1 MSDGTSAVGGVNS
14 SSNNQPIN
22 ESDFAYLKKSNET
35 NKTDDKAPKPAD
47 KKEEEQNQNQSIF
60 QAGKMSEETVKQVME
75 IFNEL
80 MEKINCDIE
89 FSYDKKA
96 DMFNVKM
103 IDKKSG
109 EVLKEF
115 PPEEML
121 ENISKS
127 KELRGAIINMA
138 V

>member
-1 MSDGTSAVGGVNS
+1 MTDATSAVGSVKQGS
-14 SSNNQPIN
+14 STQPITEN
-22 ESDFAYLKKSNET
+22 DFAQLKKADET
-35 NKTDDKAPKPAD
+35 KKTDDKLKKPSD
-47 KKEEEQNQNQSIF
+47 KKEDEQKQSIF

-89 FSYDKKA
+89 FSYNKKA

>member
-1 MSDGTSAVGGVNS
+1 MADGTSAVGGVNS

-22 ESDFAYLKKSNET
+22 ESDFAYLKKTDET
-35 NKTDDKAPKPAD
+35 KKTDDKTKQASD
-47 KKEEEQNQNQSIF
+47 KKEEEQKESIF
-60 QAGKMSEETVKQVME
+60 KAGEMSEETVKQVME

>member
-1 MSDGTSAVGGVNS
+1 MADGTSAVGGVNS

-22 ESDFAYLKKSNET
+22 ENDFAYLKKTDET
-35 NKTDDKAPKPAD
+35 KKTDDKTKQASD
-47 KKEEEQNQNQSIF
+47 KKEDEQKESIF
-60 QAGKMSEETVKQVME
+60 KAGEMSEETVKQVME

-127 KELRGAIINMA
+127 KELRGAIINMT

>member
-1 MSDGTSAVGGVNS
+1 MADGTSAVGGVNS

-22 ESDFAYLKKSNET
+22 ENDFAYLKKTDET
-35 NKTDDKAPKPAD
+35 KKTDDKTKQASD
-47 KKEEEQNQNQSIF
+47 KKEEEQKESIF
-60 QAGKMSEETVKQVME
+60 KAGEMSEETVKQVME

-127 KELRGAIINMA
+127 KELRGAIINMT

>member
-1 MSDGTSAVGGVNS
+1 MADGTSAVGGVNS

-22 ESDFAYLKKSNET
+22 ENDFAYLKKTDET
-35 NKTDDKAPKPAD
+35 KKIDDNTKQASD
-47 KKEEEQNQNQSIF
+47 KKEDEQKESIF
-60 QAGKMSEETVKQVME
+60 KAGEMSEETVKQVME

-127 KELRGAIINMA
+127 KELRGAIINMTG
-138 V
+138 

>member
-1 MSDGTSAVGGVNS
+1 MADGTSAVGGVNS

-22 ESDFAYLKKSNET
+22 ENDFAYLKKTDET
-35 NKTDDKAPKPAD
+35 KKIDDNTKQASD
-47 KKEEEQNQNQSIF
+47 KKEDEQKESIF
-60 QAGKMSEETVKQVME
+60 KAGEMSEETVKQVME

-127 KELRGAIINMA
+127 KELRGAIINMT

>member
-22 ESDFAYLKKSNET
+22 EGDFAYLKKSSET
-35 NKTDDKAPKPAD
+35 NKNEDKTQKSAD
-47 KKEEEQNQNQSIF
+47 KKEDEQNQSIF